1 MATEGRERKRD
12 SLNPFNWVRRAR
24 SSSRASGDHQ
34 IATHAAASTFSHSNA
49 LPVSSSASLP
59 SHASASSSRHK
70 PSKSLVDNPSLDLP
84 ATPPLQATESS
95 TPLPSESTE
104 PPELPETTELPPT
117 PLSNLWSRVFREA
130 SEETKKWLQ
139 KYGLDS
145 TGLTQKSQKHQ
156 IEELISLIENNKLS
170 EQNDKPLKIEIGN
183 QTIIFREYVADTV
196 AFITMIGDAASA
208 FAPTEVSAPWAIAKA
223 VLKIPAKQ
231 VEHKAALLGTVQ
243 WFARIVRRGQIY
255 ETLYKAGTTD
265 EEAIENLHD
274 ALFNVYKAA
283 LELLAISD
291 TLIDSGI
298 ARRTLEAILKPDGDI
313 GKVNDLFK
321 KEQQLGVEVQACENS
336 RSSLS
341 SKQTNDGIEALK
353 KQLNQLSSPLPRIDK
368 GVARLLAKIEQ
379 RELHEL
385 IQFISSEMFGKSHA
399 AVTEARIEHTG
410 DWLLASRDFRAWQD
424 VPSSS
429 AVLCLKGTVGTG
441 KTYLTSR
448 VIDYVKQALE
458 ASQHDEGFA
467 YFYCNRSGPSMQD
480 PIVVLR
486 SFVRQLA
493 GKAFDEPD
501 VIQSSL
507 VQKCRTAKRE
517 GRDLG
522 YKDCRDLILESL
534 NLYSKTTII
543 LDALDESD
551 ITTYN
556 LCTILIEM
564 MEKSRKPV
572 KIFVSSR
579 PDREYLKAFEDR
591 CIITVDASKQQA
603 DIERFL
609 GEKLYSTSFF
619 KQRREDI
626 QEEIKN
632 VFATRSCGMFR
643 WVYLQVKSL
652 EKLVT
657 DEAIHNW
664 THNLPVH
671 LMAAYDQ
678 LWENIKGR
686 DEFDVALAERAIMWV
701 LCSFEPLESET
712 LLEAIQYAVQ
722 GSTVVRKEKQTK
734 QQILSLCQDLLTI
747 DEDRGVWMLP
757 HASVAEYFEKK
768 RWMDGKCDAFAS
780 KVSLGFL
787 ENFRLGSPKDGTF
800 AYHVEHNW
808 AWHVEQYDKW
818 LGSMKGGEADPDLA
832 VALKR
837 FLGSPDES
845 SANYRKWVGEYYK
858 DLKPANMALFTTCQ
872 YGFYYT
878 LRDWWLQDKIT
889 PEMALQKNELRENSL
904 AIAAGSG
911 SLPICKHLINLID
924 VMHPDADKHTRALYN
939 AIENNHFDVF
949 KLLVEA
955 NADANRVGENN
966 SRTPVQGTAMFEP
979 KMLQYMIDQGVVDLE
994 RENDSGYTY
1003 GNALIA
1009 AAALAKVESVQ
1020 ILLKAGANVNAAVQN
1035 GRHGS
1040 ALAAAIHYSGNEKC
1054 VETVRLLL
1062 DSGADPNLRLKVGHY
1077 GSALEA
1083 SVTKVF
1089 SKISGLPRSDSKK
1102 EEDARVKIQYLLLE
1116 AGADPTAVFER
1127 GEHGSALAAA
1137 AFYGRKEILK
1147 AMIDRV
1153 GSERAIEVLR
1163 HSRHPKQRLFR
1174 DDEDVQQWKDTAK
1187 YLAEE
1192 VGVDKETLH
1201 SIGLWDVEPQT
1212 FGAGGRH

>member
-1 MATEGRERKRD
+1 
-12 SLNPFNWVRRAR
+12 
-24 SSSRASGDHQ
+24 
-34 IATHAAASTFSHSNA
+34 
-49 LPVSSSASLP
+49 
-59 SHASASSSRHK
+59 
-70 PSKSLVDNPSLDLP
+70 
-84 ATPPLQATESS
+84 
-95 TPLPSESTE
+95 
-104 PPELPETTELPPT
+104 
-117 PLSNLWSRVFREA
+117 
-130 SEETKKWLQ
+130 
-139 KYGLDS
+139 
-145 TGLTQKSQKHQ
+145 
-156 IEELISLIENNKLS
+156 
-170 EQNDKPLKIEIGN
+170 
-183 QTIIFREYVADTV
+183 
-196 AFITMIGDAASA
+196 MIGDAASA
-208 FAPTEVSAPWAIAKA
+208 FAPTEVSAPWAVAKA

-255 ETLYKAGTTD
+255 ETLYKSGTTG

-274 ALFNVYKAA
+274 ALFSVYKAA

-368 GVARLLAKIEQ
+368 GVASLLAKIEE

-493 GKAFDEPD
+493 GKAYDEPD

-507 VQKCRTAKRE
+507 VQKCRTAKIE

-534 NLYSKTTII
+534 NLYPKTTII

-572 KIFVSSR
+572 KIFISSR

-664 THNLPVH
+664 THNLPAD

-678 LWENIKGR
+678 LWETIKGR

-701 LCSFEPLESET
+701 LCSFKPFESET

-747 DEDRGVWMLP
+747 DEKKGVWMLP

-800 AYHVEHNW
+800 AYHVQHNW
-808 AWHVEQYDKW
+808 ARHVGRYDKW
-818 LGSMKGGEADPDLA
+818 LGSMKGGEADADLV

-837 FLGSPDES
+837 FLRSPDES
-845 SANYRKWVGEYYK
+845 SASYRKWVGGFYVSQ
-858 DLKPANMALFTTCQ
+858 LKPANMALFTMCR

-878 LRDWWLQDKIT
+878 LRDWWLQGKIT
-889 PEMALQKNELRENSL
+889 MEMALQKSYEGENSL
-904 AIAAGSG
+904 AMAADGG
-911 SLPICKHLINLID
+911 SLPVCKHLINLID
-924 VMHPDADKHTRALYN
+924 VMHPDADKHTEALYN
-939 AIENNHFDVF
+939 AIESNHFDVF
-949 KLLVEA
+949 KLLVDA
-955 NADANRVGENN
+955 NADANR
-966 SRTPVQGTAMFEP
+966 
-979 KMLQYMIDQGVVDLE
+979 
-994 RENDSGYTY
+994 
-1003 GNALIA
+1003 
-1009 AAALAKVESVQ
+1009 
-1020 ILLKAGANVNAAVQN
+1020 
-1035 GRHGS
+1035 H
-1040 ALAAAIHYSGNEKC
+1040 
-1054 VETVRLLL
+1054 
-1062 DSGADPNLRLKVGHY
+1062 
-1077 GSALEA
+1077 
-1083 SVTKVF
+1083 
-1089 SKISGLPRSDSKK
+1089 
-1102 EEDARVKIQYLLLE
+1102 LLLE

-1153 GSERAIEVLR
+1153 GAERAIEALR
-1163 HSRHPKQRLFR
+1163 HSRHPKDRLFR
-1174 DDEDVQQWKDTAK
+1174 DDEDIQQWKDTAK
-1187 YLAEE
+1187 YLAED
-1192 VGVDKETLH
+1192 VGVDKEILH
-1201 SIGLWDVEPQT
+1201 HIGLWDVEPK
-1212 FGAGGRH
+1212 RHRPDDWRHCSYILVYDSTSAFS